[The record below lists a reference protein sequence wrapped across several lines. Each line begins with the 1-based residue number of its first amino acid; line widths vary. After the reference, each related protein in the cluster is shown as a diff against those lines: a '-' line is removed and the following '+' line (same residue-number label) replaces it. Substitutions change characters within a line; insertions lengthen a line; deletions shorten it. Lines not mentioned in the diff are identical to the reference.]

1 MPARTTRCVLLGLC
15 LFLPAAVFAPDLM
28 AQGGVYN
35 PAAYPGMQYT
45 SAPGTASVSTDPTA
59 DSYDTS
65 QFVADP
71 SYPGGPVLPDP
82 AFSVA
87 PPGEWWPTPS
97 FWSIF
102 TRKVLP
108 NSEVRVEW
116 LNYQIDT
123 FGSQVIGAQGFENRD
138 VRLDN
143 NVGTF
148 GQIPILFQGQ
158 QIATVVATDLQPVA
172 APTTQP
178 LNLEDSSGFRLTL
191 SLPLREGMIEFA
203 YMNIPRVDDRVAGPT
218 YNPNTV
224 FAGVGPING
233 IFLSTPPG
241 FPQLENNSVYTI
253 IPITVD
259 GQLMDPDDVVIDGVD
274 GDLFSATGNGQAL
287 IFDQAYRAKF
297 TSESWGFE
305 GKWFG
310 DWSPNNTGLHF
321 YPMVGARI
329 FNIEEQF
336 GQAGLTS
343 IGGQRTVQID
353 SNTENTLFGP
363 QVGFRFEAD
372 LWKFTFGAEPRMMVG
387 FNSYEA
393 SVGNANVRFPGDPA
407 VFNEEDDL
415 KFSSLF
421 EVGAY
426 GKFDITHHI
435 TLTAGYNFM
444 YLPNVTRPVDNI
456 NYNLNTGSRTADIRL
471 RKTEQDMHLEG
482 LSVGLEFRFR

>member
-35 PAAYPGMQYT
+35 PAMPPSM
-45 SAPGTASVSTDPTA
+45 GTASVSTDA
-59 DSYDTS
+59 SGEEFDAS
-65 QFVADP
+65 QFAPDGG
-71 SYPGGPVLPDP
+71 YPGGPVMPDP
-82 AFSVA
+82 TYTLA
-87 PPGEWWPTPS
+87 PPGEWWPAPS

-102 TRKVLP
+102 TKKVLP

-123 FGSQVIGAQGFENRD
+123 FGSKVIGAQGFENRD
-138 VRLDN
+138 VRLVNDVN
-143 NVGTF
+143 TF
-148 GQIPILFQGQ
+148 GQVPIVAGGQ
-158 QIATVVATDLQPVA
+158 QIATVTVTDLQPVA

-178 LNLEDSSGFRLTL
+178 LNLEDSNGFRLTL
-191 SLPLREGMIEFA
+191 ALPLREGMIEFA
-203 YMNIPRVDDRVAGPT
+203 YMNIPRVDDRVAGPQYT
-218 YNPNTV
+218 PSTV
-224 FAGVGPING
+224 FAGIGPNAS
-233 IFLSTPPG
+233 LVASVPG
-241 FPQLENNSVYTI
+241 DFPQLENNAVYTI
-253 IPITVD
+253 IPITVN
-259 GQLMDPDDVVIDGVD
+259 GQLVDPEDAIIDAVD
-274 GDLFSATGNGQAL
+274 GDLFSTDGNGTAL

-310 DWSPNNTGLHF
+310 DWSPNNTGLYF
-321 YPMVGARI
+321 YPMIGARI

-363 QVGFRFEAD
+363 QVGFRFEAEV
-372 LWKFTFGAEPRMMVG
+372 WKFTFGAEPRMMVG

-393 SVGNANVRFPGDPA
+393 SVGNSNVRFPGDPS
-407 VFNEEDDL
+407 VFDEEDDL

-421 EVGAY
+421 EVGLY
-426 GKFDITHHI
+426 GKFDITHNI
-435 TLTAGYNFM
+435 TLMGGYNFM

-456 NYNLNTGSRTADIRL
+456 RYNLNTNSPVADIRL
-471 RKTEQDMHLEG
+471 DKKEEDMHLEG